1 MSTQWLSHTV
11 ATIGGRREKKHPE
24 MAAHIRKGRGK
35 QDQLRAA
42 F

>member
-11 ATIGGRREKKHPE
+11 TTIGGRREKKHPE
-24 MAAHIRKGRGK
+24 MAAHTKKGGKK

-42 F
+42 L